1 MFPLKTFHIFANEN
15 QSQMLLNFMVSNE
28 RTMTR
33 QLLGIAIFLLSC
45 CHIQP
50 ASAQDFALKTN
61 LLGWATTSLNA
72 GAEWATGTRH
82 SMQVF
87 GTMNPWTFNDGK
99 RVRFWNVMP
108 EYRYWTCRTFGGSFF
123 GIHALG
129 GQYNIRNVDLPFKTL
144 PKQGKDGRHYE
155 GWYIGGGVTYGYQWL
170 LSKHWNLEAEIG
182 VGYAYSPYKLYGTC
196 KRCLNK
202 DHRNYVGPTKVGI
215 SLVYFP

>member
-1 MFPLKTFHIFANEN
+1 MGHGDAPLHASLWHDEPLDL
-15 QSQMLLNFMVSNE
+15 QRRQARALLE
-28 RTMTR
+28 CHARIP
-33 QLLGIAIFLLSC
+33 LL
-45 CHIQP
+45 
-50 ASAQDFALKTN
+50 
-61 LLGWATTSLNA
+61 
-72 GAEWATGTRH
+72 
-82 SMQVF
+82 
-87 GTMNPWTFNDGK
+87 
-99 RVRFWNVMP
+99 
-108 EYRYWTCRTFGGSFF
+108 TCRTFGGSFF

-202 DHRNYVGPTKVGI
+202 GHRNYVGPTKVGI